1 MSMVYYCLFYFGTCA
16 SDFVMSQQKGKHPGS
31 ATNKLEHRPN
41 DIYDQQIPGVAY
53 EIILKA

>member
-1 MSMVYYCLFYFGTCA
+1 MVYYCLFYFGTCA